1 MGVELAEHV
10 TDGTRR
16 LLVLGVGIQAQFAHG
31 VNDASLH
38 WLQAVADM
46 RQGTV
51 HDHVHGVV
59 EVGLFGEVS
68 Q

>member
-1 MGVELAEHV
+1 MRVELAEHV

-16 LLVLGVGIQAQFAHG
+16 FLVLGIGVQAQFAHG
-31 VNDASLH
+31 VDDASLH
-38 WLQAVADM
+38 RLQTVADM
-46 RQGTV
+46 RQRTV
-51 HDHVHGVV
+51 HDHVHGIV